1 MTIKRK
7 LTTILAADVVGYSRL
22 VAKDEESALRSVSAL
37 IEEIITPAALQFN
50 GRIVKLMGD
59 GILMDFGST
68 VDAVRFAL
76 SVQQSLEE
84 FNADIELDK
93 RVVLRIGINIGD
105 IVVEDN
111 DIFGNGVNLASRL
124 EVLCDPG
131 GVCVSATVVDHVS
144 GKVDACFK
152 DLGKKQVKNIPK
164 PIHVFSCSASTR
176 DPERDISE
184 ARTHHRLRPDTSN
197 IPGFDLSLPD
207 SPSVAVLPFN
217 NMSTDPEQE
226 FFSDGISE
234 DIITT
239 LSKIPGLLVVARNST
254 FIYKNKPVDIKKV
267 SLEQGV
273 RYVLEGSV
281 RKSANR
287 VRVTAQLIDAT
298 TGHHVWAERYDRL
311 LEDVFAVQDD
321 ITKEVV
327 TAMDVHLSGG
337 EQTVFWSAGTK
348 SLEAWEQVRL
358 GMDQIA
364 NGQSKGQSEALRYCN
379 KAMELDPGYAMAWVL
394 KGWTYNH
401 SADVGVSYASED
413 VRDKALQSAIECGQK
428 ALQLDPDCADAY
440 SLLGL
445 SYLSLG
451 QYEMALGAFG
461 DAIRLAPGHSEI
473 LVLSGITYT
482 KCGKPEAAL
491 EMIKSAM
498 RRCPIYPTYYLWA
511 LGNAYRFSGY
521 YDEAIAAFRAGTN
534 SGSSFLSLHVN
545 LASLY
550 GELDMLEEAREPV
563 STILKI
569 NPDFSVTRY
578 MAGLEYRNR
587 KNLEQIEAGLLNAG
601 LPA

>member
-1 MTIKRK
+1 MVIKRK

-22 VAKDEESALRSVSAL
+22 VARDEEGALEAVRVL
-37 IEEIITPAALQFN
+37 LEEIVYPAAEQFN

-59 GILMDFGST
+59 GILMDFDST
-68 VDAVRFAL
+68 VDAVGFAL
-76 SVQQSLEE
+76 SVQQSLEQS
-84 FNADIELDK
+84 NADVDPDK

-105 IVVEDN
+105 IVVEDS

-124 EVLCDPG
+124 EALCEPG

-144 GKVDACFK
+144 GKVDAYFK
-152 DLGKKQVKNIPK
+152 DCGQQQVKNIPK
-164 PIHVFSCSASTR
+164 PIHVFSCSAGTR
-176 DPERDISE
+176 DPEKDIPAGGENHPS
-184 ARTHHRLRPDTSN
+184 RPATTN

-207 SPSVAVLPFN
+207 SPSVAVLPFSN
-217 NMSTDPEQE
+217 RSTDPEQE
-226 FFSDGISE
+226 FFADGISE

-239 LSKIPGLLVVARNST
+239 LSKIPGLLVVARHST
-254 FIYKNKPVDIKKV
+254 STYREQPVDIKKV

-287 VRVTAQLIDAT
+287 VRVTAQLIDAV

-327 TAMDVHLSGG
+327 GAMDVYLSGG

-348 SLEAWEQVRL
+348 SLEAREQVRL
-358 GMDQIA
+358 GMDRIA
-364 NGQSKGQSEALRYCN
+364 NGQSKDQSEALRCCK
-379 KAMELDPGYAMAWVL
+379 KAMELDPDYAMAWVL

-401 SADVGVSYASED
+401 SADVGVSYASADIRES
-413 VRDKALQSAIECGQK
+413 ALQSAIECGQK
-428 ALQLDPDCADAY
+428 ALQLDPECADAH

-451 QYEMALGAFG
+451 QYQMALDAFG
-461 DAIRLAPGHSEI
+461 EAILLAPGHSEI

-511 LGNAYRFSGY
+511 LGNAFRFSGY

-534 SGSSFLSLHVN
+534 SGSRFLSLYVN

-550 GELDMLEEAREPV
+550 GEMGMLEEAREPV
-563 STILKI
+563 STVLEI
-569 NPDFSVTRY
+569 NPDFSVTQY
-578 MAGLEYRNR
+578 MAGLEYRN
-587 KNLEQIEAGLLNAG
+587 KENLEQIKAGLLNAG
-601 LPA
+601 LPE